1 MTMLI
6 AATLAAF
13 LGLPIAGAVLG
24 GLQLLWFRFRVR
36 TGKMKEEDIPFF
48 GALLLRSMVVLIVLV
63 IVGAIIANINA
74 GPDGQDAAQHPA
86 PAAPPAH

>member
-13 LGLPIAGAVLG
+13 LGLPIIGAVLG
-24 GLQLLWFRFRVR
+24 GLQLVYYRFRVR
-36 TGKMKEEDIPFF
+36 AGKMKEEDIPFF
-48 GALLLRSMVVLIVLV
+48 GALLLRSMVFLIVLV

-74 GPDGQDAAQHPA
+74 GPDGQDQVQNPE
-86 PAAPPAH
+86 PSVPPPH